1 MKPLIVHLSNIHN
14 SNFTL
19 NGDLHVNMGNPD
31 ARLVE
36 LILQCIEINRR
47 LIAGIHAD
55 WENEEDLYSEIQQ
68 LIEQQKLLEIQ
79 IADHLNP

>member
-14 SNFTL
+14 SNVTL
-19 NGDLHVNMGNPD
+19 NGNLHVNMVNPD
-31 ARLVE
+31 SRLVE

-55 WENEEDLYSEIQQ
+55 WENEEDLYSEIHQ
-68 LIEQQKLLEIQ
+68 LIEQQKLLEVQ

>member
-1 MKPLIVHLSNIHN
+1 MV
-14 SNFTL
+14 
-19 NGDLHVNMGNPD
+19 NPD
-31 ARLVE
+31 SRLVE

-55 WENEEDLYSEIQQ
+55 WENEEDLYSEIHQ
-68 LIEQQKLLEIQ
+68 LIEQQKLLEVQ